1 LRGQDKTGD
10 ANTFEGAGMGIA
22 DIIGGAAAVLTTIS
36 FIPQALHVLRTRDT
50 GAISLTMYALFTT
63 GVTLWGVYG
72 VLTLQWPII
81 IANIVTASL
90 AALIL
95 VMKLKDVLAAR
106 RSSP

>member
-10 ANTFEGAGMGIA
+10 ANSFEGTVMGIA

-50 GAISLTMYALFTT
+50 QAISLTMYALFTT

-81 IANIVTASL
+81 IANIVTVSL

-95 VMKLKDVLAAR
+95 VMKLRDVLAAR